1 MKKTKRNIIISAI
14 LSLCL
19 CVSLIAGATFAI
31 FTSESKVNIAV
42 TSGKV
47 SVLATIPEK
56 DLKLSSLKTIDGR
69 ADEDYTNDDRIYS
82 TDNKFSLGGTATLN
96 GNTLT
101 LSNIMPGD
109 KAEFLI
115 VIHNDSNVNVQF
127 RTMVKAENDNGLF
140 AGLNF
145 KICESENVAVSSW
158 QTMAVGA
165 EDIVYGCYVELPA
178 SAGNAYQDKA
188 CNLVFAVEAVQG
200 NVKTK
205 NDIHYP
211 VNADGLKSSLE
222 EGGTVYV
229 TKDITTDETKT
240 DANDRTII
248 RTPTTINLNATITVP
263 GSLESSYNWAA
274 LYINADTTIN
284 AENGGITCL
293 DKEGSD
299 ENNYDGGPYVAHVN
313 VPGGTVTV
321 NGGTYYG
328 GCTTFNVQKGTLIVN
343 GGFFKVCPYTGTK
356 GYRYTLN
363 CIDANYKD
371 GTAKIIVKGGTFVN
385 FDPSDN
391 AAEGE
396 GTNFVADG
404 YAVIPEVKGEDIWYT
419 VVKADEVRLTL
430 EQFNALTKIPANV
443 EQIYLDLG
451 DTTVKYGETLTIGN
465 DSMADS
471 FAYIDKNG
479 NAVKGNS
486 VDIKYFASK
495 ELAEA
500 AVIPEG
506 YRVNCIRNMGG
517 TAGENGGSSY
527 TVILETAKKGINL
540 VISGK
545 VTVTDMPSL
554 TEFTMG
560 NGADI
565 QFAVPGNSVVIADGL
580 EIDGLY
586 KIWTKRESSFISAVF
601 PHKVPELVMKN
612 CKLNGCWL
620 TDGISFEKA
629 TFENCEFNTMAFK
642 DVRNSNPMWWRMTT
656 KSEVKFNGCTFTS
669 ILPVKFESPRVTPV
683 LEITNCKFDISKSD
697 IYHEDTR
704 NYGVIFST
712 QDAEI
717 KFGDVTLTGNQLLN
731 ETSGL
736 VCFYNEKTSWI
747 DGCHLIMNGN
757 DVKEGGVV
765 FMYKSGTAVTDKDYF
780 EGNDF
785 EK

>member
-1 MKKTKRNIIISAI
+1 MKKTKRNIVISAI

-47 SVLATIPEK
+47 SVLATIPKK

-82 TDNKFSLGGTATLN
+82 TDNKFALGGTATLN

-109 KAEFLI
+109 RVEFLI
-115 VIHNDSNVNVQF
+115 VIKNESSVSVKYRTRVQ
-127 RTMVKAENDNGLF
+127 AENDKDLF
-140 AGLNF
+140 AGLKF
-145 KICESENVAVSSW
+145 KIDQSENVSVSSW
-158 QTMAVGA
+158 KAMEVDTKEV
-165 EDIVYGCYVELPA
+165 VYGCYVELPA
-178 SAGNAYQDKA
+178 SAGNAYQDKS

-200 NVKTK
+200 NVDPE
-205 NDIHYP
+205 NHYP
-211 VNADGLKSSLE
+211 ANSESLKKSLE
-222 EGGTVYV
+222 TGGNVQV
-229 TKDITTDETKT
+229 TDDIAIAPVIEDTTQPTLVSQ
-240 DANDRTII
+240 ATII
-248 RTPTTINLNATITVP
+248 
-263 GSLESSYNWAA
+263 
-274 LYINADTTIN
+274 ADTTIDLN
-284 AENGGITCL
+284 GKKISVNSQDADFGKATPLLMAVTNGSTLTINGDGELNCEAGNQQVYGINVYGGKVVINGG
-293 DKEGSD
+293 S
-299 ENNYDGGPYVAHVN
+299 
-313 VPGGTVTV
+313 
-321 NGGTYYG
+321 YYG
-328 GCTTFNVQKGTLIVN
+328 ALTAVQVQKGSLEIN
-343 GGFFKVCPYTGTK
+343 GGFFDMAPTCKAAVPQYAK
-356 GYRYTLN
+356 YVVN
-363 CIDANYKD
+363 CIDANYKN
-371 GTAKIIVKGGTFVN
+371 GTATISIKGGTFLN
-385 FDPSDN
+385 FDPSAN
-391 AAEGE
+391 PEGA
-396 GTNFVADG
+396 GTSYVADG

-430 EQFNALTKIPANV
+430 EQFNALTEIPANV

-451 DTTVKYGETLTIGN
+451 DTTVKYGETLMIGN

-540 VISGK
+540 VVSGK

-586 KIWTKRESSFISAVF
+586 KIWTKRESSFISALF

-669 ILPVKFESPRVTPV
+669 ILPVKFETPRVTPV

-717 KFGDVTLTGNQLLN
+717 KFGDVTLTGNKLLG

-736 VCFYNEKTSWI
+736 VCFYDEKTSWI
-747 DGCHLIMNGN
+747 DGCHLIMNDN
-757 DVKEGGVV
+757 NVKEGGVV

>member
-1 MKKTKRNIIISAI
+1 MKNTKRNIIISAI

-47 SVLATIPEK
+47 NVVATIPEK
-56 DLKLSSLKTIDGR
+56 NLKLSSLSDIDPVTFTGTTVDRTAEKTFL
-69 ADEDYTNDDRIYS
+69 A
-82 TDNKFSLGGTATLN
+82 GGTATLN

-101 LSNIMPGD
+101 LDRIMPGD
-109 KAEFLI
+109 KAEFVI
-115 VIHNDSNVNVQF
+115 IIHNDSNVNVQF

-188 CNLVFAVEAVQG
+188 CNLVFAVEAVQA

-229 TKDITTDETKT
+229 TKDIAIDETKT

-248 RTPTTINLNATITVP
+248 STPTTINLNATITVP
-263 GSLESSYNWAA
+263 GSLENSNNWAA

-293 DKEGSD
+293 DKESGS
-299 ENNYDGGPYVAHVN
+299 YMGGPYVAHIVAM
-313 VPGGTVTV
+313 GKTVTV

-328 GCTTFNVQKGTLIVN
+328 GGTIFNVQAGTLIVN
-343 GGFFKVCPYTGTK
+343 GGFYEVYPDIDTND
-356 GYRYTLN
+356 YRYVLN
-363 CIDANYKD
+363 CVDANYRN
-371 GTAKIIVKGGTFVN
+371 GTANIIVKGGTFVN
-385 FDPSDN
+385 FDPSNN
-391 AAEGE
+391 AAEGA

-404 YAVIPEVKGEDIWYT
+404 YAVIPEVKGEDVWYT

-430 EQFNALTKIPANV
+430 EQFNALTEIPANV

-486 VDIKYFASK
+486 VNIKYFASK

-517 TAGENGGSSY
+517 TAGENGGPSY

-540 VISGK
+540 VVSGK

-586 KIWTKRESSFISAVF
+586 KIWTKRESGFISARF
-601 PHKVPELVMKN
+601 AHKVPELVMRN

-642 DVRNSNPMWWRMTT
+642 DVKNSNPMWWRMTT

-683 LEITNCKFDISKSD
+683 LEITDCKFDICKSD
-697 IYHEDTR
+697 IYKDDIR

-717 KFGDVTLTGNQLLN
+717 KFGDVTLTGNKLLN

-747 DGCHLIMNGN
+747 DGCHLIMNDN